1 MSGTVQGHEV
11 VAAVH
16 AEVLDLLDGGDGTGL
31 ASAVEAA
38 VARREPLLGPVARG
52 SLVQAVLSRISGMG
66 SLEALFADGSV
77 TEVMVNG
84 PGIVFV
90 ERHGRLEATDVR
102 IDAVELDRLVERMV
116 APTGRRVDRSS
127 PWADGRLPD
136 GSRVNVV
143 VQPIALDGPYLTV
156 RRFGERRFTI
166 EDFSEPPVAEVL
178 HRAVSDRCNVVV
190 TGATGSGK
198 TTLLGA
204 MASAVRSHE
213 RLVTVEDAA

>member
-178 HRAVSDRCNVVV
+178 HRAVSDR
-190 TGATGSGK
+190 
-198 TTLLGA
+198 
-204 MASAVRSHE
+204 
-213 RLVTVEDAA
+213 